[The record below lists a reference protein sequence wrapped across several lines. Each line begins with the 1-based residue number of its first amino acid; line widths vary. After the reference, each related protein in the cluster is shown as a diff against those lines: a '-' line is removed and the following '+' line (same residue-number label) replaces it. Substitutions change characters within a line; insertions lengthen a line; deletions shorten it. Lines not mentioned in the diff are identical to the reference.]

1 MNVVILHPESIQHG
15 LKSIEHGTA
24 VITDPEKV
32 SHLRQVLKVTAG
44 DSIKI
49 AVLNGNLGTAR
60 VSHVT
65 DDKVTLN
72 RITANQ
78 APPKK
83 LPLTLVL
90 ALPRPKALRR
100 LVMDAVAMGVADI
113 YLINSYRVEKS
124 YWQSPHLQ
132 KLTDYMQLG
141 LAQAGDSVLPNIQ
154 LKKRFKPFV
163 EDELANVIGKKTAF
177 VAHPQAVD
185 NIQAYLPRLVNNN
198 TNNENGVVLVI
209 GAEGGFIPYEIDLLT
224 QHGCQP
230 VSIYERVLR
239 TETAVS
245 MLVGL
250 LLAYL

>member
-1 MNVVILHPESIQHG
+1 MNVIILHPESIQHNS
-15 LKSIEHGTA
+15 KRIEHGTA

-32 SHLRQVLKVTAG
+32 NHLQQVLKVTVG

-49 AVLNGNLGTAR
+49 AVLNGGLGTAC
-60 VSHVT
+60 VSHVA
-65 DDKVTLN
+65 DDEITLN
-72 RITANQ
+72 RIIANQ
-78 APPKK
+78 EPPKK

-100 LVMDAVAMGVADI
+100 LIMDAVAMGVAEI

-132 KLTDYMQLG
+132 KLMDYMQLG
-141 LAQAGDSVLPNIQ
+141 LAQAGDSILPKIQ

-185 NIQAYLPRLVNNN
+185 NIQSHLPNLANNK
-198 TNNENGVVLVI
+198 NGVVLVI
-209 GAEGGFIPYEIDLLT
+209 GAEGGFIPYEVDLLT